1 MQGLAADLSF
11 VFRSEVERFLAEA
24 PSRKDDDLGFIPV
37 CALSHFV
44 PSSLLAIVS
53 FSFSR
58 LAETWQRCVGVHGF
72 EPHCS
77 VVSDS
82 RPTSVNNSRERAG
95 SKQQDR
101 AASRSSVGCVMVLT
115 THSEVVSLCLS

>member
-1 MQGLAADLSF
+1 MQALGADLSF
-11 VFRSEVERFLAEA
+11 VFRFEVKRFLAEA

-44 PSSLLAIVS
+44 PSSVLAIVS

-72 EPHCS
+72 EPHNS

-82 RPTSVNNSRERAG
+82 RPTSVN
-95 SKQQDR
+95 KQQER
-101 AASRSSVGCVMVLT
+101 AASRSSVGRVMVLT
-115 THSEVVSLCLS
+115 AYSEVVSLCLS